1 MVHGNFVRGKKFNTT
16 STLDGGHFSGV
27 PWVSGLIEG
36 KGRLYDPITGR
47 LDEYLE
53 MQSYCIYF
61 KQAHYILQECQT
73 RFHLLG
79 TM

>member
-1 MVHGNFVRGKKFNTT
+1 MNYLVLITNAFDTIQVYVRMVHGNFVRGKKFNTT

-47 LDEYLE
+47 
-53 MQSYCIYF
+53 
-61 KQAHYILQECQT
+61 
-73 RFHLLG
+73 
-79 TM
+79 